1 MGHSEKT
8 GLAVKGGF
16 ENFEAAI
23 RRRQTLIGNTERQ
36 INDSA
41 L

>member
-8 GLAVKGGF
+8 GLAVRGGF
-16 ENFEAAI
+16 ENFEAAV
-23 RRRQTLIGNTERQ
+23 RLRQMLIANTERQ